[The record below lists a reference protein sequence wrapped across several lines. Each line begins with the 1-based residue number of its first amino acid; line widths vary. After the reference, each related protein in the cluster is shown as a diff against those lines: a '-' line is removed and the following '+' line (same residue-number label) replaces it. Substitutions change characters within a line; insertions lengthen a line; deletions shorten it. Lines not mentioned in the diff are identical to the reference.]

1 MQFKTS
7 TIIKFLLKAGL
18 YLSLIVIV
26 YFYQIIEVLNKY
38 EENLTNIAHS
48 EQIMENGIK
57 PPFLTLCLG
66 PIEKTEVYK

>member
-7 TIIKFLLKAGL
+7 TMIKFLLKAAL
-18 YLSLIVIV
+18 YLSLIVFV
-26 YFYQIIEVLNKY
+26 YFYQIIEVLNKF

-57 PPFLTLCLG
+57 PPFLTLC
-66 PIEKTEVYK
+66 IAHRA